1 MFNCWNMISSL
12 KPDVLVHAFS
22 RGFLSCNDSAPMLTV
37 PHRIIIIA
45 EKSLL
50 RFCMS
55 IHTNSII
62 FAAGCVMWCQ
72 SFKESN
78 FLVGNIEKTPKSP
91 GLLHL
96 KSTEI
101 RPLTSV
107 GAELGPRT
115 KTAWPQRGRCT
126 QTLLITRN
134 NTFPKAV
141 GRRACKYLNA
151 SPCATGTSML
161 CCPHS
166 VLFMVSWEKERLST
180 PRKPSLSDKRGVFR
194 WEPWEV
200 SDKGVTQER
209 ALGQFEGKGA
219 EPGTVGRVTGKVLP
233 CFLSILSIG
242 S

>member
-37 PHRIIIIA
+37 PHRIIIFA

-50 RFCMS
+50 RFCTS
-55 IHTNSII
+55 IRTNSII
-62 FAAGCVMWCQ
+62 FTAGCIMWCQ

-78 FLVGNIEKTPKSP
+78 SLVGNIEKTPKSP

-107 GAELGPRT
+107 GTELGPRT

-141 GRRACKYLNA
+141 GRRAYKHLNA
-151 SPCATGTSML
+151 PPCATGTFML

-166 VLFMVSWEKERLST
+166 VLFTVSWEKERLT
-180 PRKPSLSDKRGVFR
+180 PRKPSLSDRRGVFR

-200 SDKGVTQER
+200 TQER
-209 ALGQFEGKGA
+209 ALGHFEGKGA
-219 EPGTVGRVTGKVLP
+219 EPGAVGRVTGKALP